1 MLGVRVVATVSLR
14 LIPLVGAKPGHAKRV
29 VLAELL
35 RERTRQAGGTIA
47 PLVRTR
53 KRWADDTATT
63 FYSPVKRRPAP
74 DASHRGDEAL
84 RRCGT

>member
-1 MLGVRVVATVSLR
+1 MLGMRVVAIVSLR

-35 RERTRQAGGTIA
+35 RERTRQAGDTIA

-53 KRWADDTATT
+53 ERWADGTATT
-63 FYSPVKRRPAP
+63 FYSPVKRRPASV
-74 DASHRGDEAL
+74 ASDRGDEAIK
-84 RRCGT
+84 RCGT

>member
-14 LIPLVGAKPGHAKRV
+14 QIPLVGAKPGHAKRV

-35 RERTRQAGGTIA
+35 RKRTRQAGDTIA

-53 KRWADDTATT
+53 ERWADGTATT
-63 FYSPVKRRPAP
+63 FYSSVKRRPAS
-74 DASHRGDEAL
+74 DASDRSDETF

>member
-35 RERTRQAGGTIA
+35 RGRTRQAGGT
-47 PLVRTR
+47 T
-53 KRWADDTATT
+53 
-63 FYSPVKRRPAP
+63 
-74 DASHRGDEAL
+74 
-84 RRCGT
+84 

>member
-14 LIPLVGAKPGHAKRV
+14 VIPLVGAKPGHAKRV

-35 RERTRQAGGTIA
+35 RGRTRQAGGTTA

-53 KRWADDTATT
+53 ERWADGTATT
-63 FYSPVKRRPAP
+63 LCFPVKRRLAP
-74 DASHRGDEAL
+74 DASDWGSGAFG
-84 RRCGT
+84 RCGT